1 MKYQVKSVQV
11 VRQNNF
17 LAGNDLQITVN
28 EMLLLQPQDYESVE
42 TLSSIIYSRIKEMF
56 NKHYATGAIL
66 QRPII
71 LNQTE
76 ERLWQETQRD
86 SQCQDKTVTKRL
98 LSGTSIQ
105 WNLVKQWTANQEYLK
120 KTNLSSLANLP
131 CLHGSDS
138 AMNH

>member
-28 EMLLLQPQDYESVE
+28 EMLLLQPQDCESVE
-42 TLSSIIYSRIKEMF
+42 TLSSIIYSRMKEMS

-71 LNQTE
+71 FNQTE
-76 ERLWQETQRD
+76 EHL
-86 SQCQDKTVTKRL
+86 
-98 LSGTSIQ
+98 
-105 WNLVKQWTANQEYLK
+105 
-120 KTNLSSLANLP
+120 
-131 CLHGSDS
+131 
-138 AMNH
+138 